1 MSKIL
6 VIDNIDSFVYNIY
19 QYIGEIGAKY
29 GITPVVLQNDCRIEE
44 VEALMDEISGIVIS
58 PGPKTPKEAGISNTI
73 IKKYFK
79 EKPILGVCL
88 GHQCIGYVFSAEII
102 RADILKHGKTSL
114 IKYNEKS
121 GEIFNRIKNP
131 FEATRYHSLIIDE
144 KTIREP
150 LQATAHSMDGNEV
163 MAVKHKDY
171 DLYGI
176 QFHPESILTADGKKI
191 MENFIKICV

>member
-6 VIDNIDSFVYNIY
+6 IIDNIDSFVYNIY
-19 QYIGEIGAKY
+19 QYVGEIGAKY
-29 GITPVVLQNDCRIEE
+29 DIVPIVLQNNCKIEE

-88 GHQCIGYVFSAEII
+88 GHQCIGYVFNAKII

-114 IKYNEKS
+114 IRYNEKS
-121 GEIFNRIKNP
+121 GQIFKGIKNP
-131 FEATRYHSLIIDE
+131 FVATRYHSLVIDE

-150 LQATAHSMDGNEV
+150 LQVTAHSVDGNEV
-163 MAVKHKDY
+163 MAIKHKDY

-176 QFHPESILTADGKKI
+176 QFHPESILTTDGKKI
-191 MENFIKICV
+191 VKNFIKICV